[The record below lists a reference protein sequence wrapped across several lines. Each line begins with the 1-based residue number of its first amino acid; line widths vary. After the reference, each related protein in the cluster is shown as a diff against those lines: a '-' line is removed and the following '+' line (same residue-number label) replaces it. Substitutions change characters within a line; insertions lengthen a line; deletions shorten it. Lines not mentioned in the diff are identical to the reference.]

1 MIVFDIPQRGEIAIE
16 HVLLDF
22 NGTVA
27 IDGTLIPGVA
37 GKLAQLASRVTV
49 HVITADTNN
58 SARLQLAEVPCT
70 LEIIGRERQDR
81 AKLAYAERLGLE
93 RVLAIGN
100 GLNDGLMLRQAALG
114 ICVIQGEG
122 AAVRAMQAAEMV
134 CQDIGAAL
142 DMLLRPHRVT
152 ATLRN

>member
-22 NGTVA
+22 NGTIA

-49 HVITADTNN
+49 HVITADTN
-58 SARLQLAEVPCT
+58 
-70 LEIIGRERQDR
+70 IIARERQDR

-100 GLNDGLMLRQAALG
+100 GINDGLMLRQAALG

-134 CQDIGAAL
+134 CLDIGAAL
-142 DMLLRPHRVT
+142 DLLLRPHRVT